1 MDRGGAQDTQ
11 RQDTEKSAEMIE
23 IKDKSLCCGC
33 NACGDAC
40 PVGAISFPVDN
51 EGFWYP
57 HVDLTKCVNCGRC
70 DAVCPM
76 THLSEIKSYGQFAEP
91 KAFGGYHKNI
101 VIRFDST
108 SGGFF
113 SALAN
118 EMYRRKG
125 YVSGAV
131 FNEDWSVTNYIS
143 NDKHDLARLRG
154 SKYVESSA
162 IGLYHKIKELLDS
175 GEKVLACGAPCQMA
189 ALRSFLGKA
198 YDNLL
203 IVDFLCRATNSPKAY
218 RKYLESL
225 EAHFGAK
232 ITYVKAKNKEHGWRS
247 LARKVCFENG
257 KTYYGEGHDDH
268 YRRGYHLNMFERPSC
283 YSCKFKGLPRCA
295 DITLGDF
302 WGVEKID
309 PSIDKNLGTSILLCN
324 TEKGIAFLDKIK
336 SKLVCKE
343 FPLSDAIRGNLQVV
357 MGGACTMPN
366 IDRAA
371 LFADMDNVP
380 FDELAKKYFPV
391 ATATRKQNLKSRLKG
406 CIRLVIRLLHE
417 PVVFLRSLR
426 YNELCRQ
433 SNGSFLRNRGM
444 KVYGHCA
451 IDIAPTAKIICTK
464 GLLQFGLKN
473 NRKSKRETQLLLRK
487 GATFEIAGDNYV
499 KPDTDIQVH
508 EGGYLRIGSG
518 GTNLGL
524 KIVCQDKI
532 YIGDNV
538 RIGRD
543 VWIRDNN
550 GGHTVIQ
557 LGYKNSAPVTI
568 GDNVWICSCASI
580 MKGVTIGEG
589 SIVSAHSVVTSN
601 VPPHC
606 IVSGN
611 PAQVV
616 AENIYWRP

>member
-1 MDRGGAQDTQ
+1 
-11 RQDTEKSAEMIE
+11 
-23 IKDKSLCCGC
+23 
-33 NACGDAC
+33 
-40 PVGAISFPVDN
+40 
-51 EGFWYP
+51 
-57 HVDLTKCVNCGRC
+57 
-70 DAVCPM
+70 M
-76 THLSEIKSYGQFAEP
+76 THLKEVKSYGQFAEP
-91 KAFGGYHKNI
+91 KVFGGHHKNI

-118 EMYRRKG
+118 EMYRQKG

-131 FNEDWSVTNYIS
+131 FNEDWSVSNFIS
-143 NDKHDLARLRG
+143 NDKRDLAKLRG

-162 IGLYHKIKELLDS
+162 IGLYRRIKELLDS
-175 GEKVLACGAPCQMA
+175 GENVLACGAPCQMA
-189 ALRSFLGKA
+189 ALRSFLGKQ

-203 IVDFLCRATNSPKAY
+203 IVDFLCRATNSSKAY
-218 RKYLESL
+218 RKYLDSL
-225 EAHFGAK
+225 EAQFGSK
-232 ITYVKAKNKEHGWRS
+232 ITYIKAKNKEHGWRS

-257 KTYYGEGHDDH
+257 KTYFGEGHDDH

-302 WGVEKID
+302 WGIEKID
-309 PSIDKNLGTSILLCN
+309 PSIDKDLGTSILLCN
-324 TEKGIAFLDKIK
+324 TDKGMAFFNKIR

-343 FPLSDAIRGNLQVV
+343 FPLTDAIKGNLKVV

-366 IDRAA
+366 VDRAA
-371 LFADMDNVP
+371 LFADMDAMP
-380 FDELAKKYFPV
+380 FDELAKKYFPIKL
-391 ATATRKQNLKSRLKG
+391 ASQKRSWKSCLKG
-406 CIRLVIRLLHE
+406 CARFIKRLVRE
-417 PVVFLRSLR
+417 PIVFLRSLR
-426 YNELCRQ
+426 YNEFCRQ
-433 SNGSFLRNRGM
+433 SDGSYLKNRGL
-444 KVYGHCA
+444 KVFGNCA
-451 IDIAPTAKIICTK
+451 IDIAPKSKIICKK
-464 GLLQFGLKN
+464 GILQFGVKN
-473 NRKSKRETQLLLRK
+473 NSKSKRETQLLLRN
-487 GATFEIAGDNYV
+487 GATLEVAGNNYI
-499 KPDTDIQVH
+499 KPDSDIQVH
-508 EGGYLRIGSG
+508 EGGYLRVGKG

-524 KIVCQDKI
+524 KIVCSDKI
-532 YIGDNV
+532 HIGDNV

-557 LGYKNSAPVTI
+557 PGYKNSAPVTI
-568 GDNVWICSCASI
+568 ENNVWICSCSSI
-580 MKGVTIGEG
+580 MKGVTVGEG
-589 SIVSAHSVVTSN
+589 SIVSAHSVVTGN